1 MFLACCLNDTDI
13 WNIKTGNY
21 SLAGVAAQG
30 SVEKVFSGYYYYYY
44 RCMRLLKESFDAL
57 VNYRVVQVYGC
68 VLLQGLHLRSKI
80 PDSHNLK
87 SPLRLINFEHI
98 LQVRGEQDGMTIAF
112 LRDITALLSLLAA
125 VRKVFLNRKKYPKTH
140 IFSVS
145 ICKQREIY

>member
-21 SLAGVAAQG
+21 SLAGAVAQG
-30 SVEKVFSGYYYYYY
+30 SVEKVFSGYYYHY

-57 VNYRVVQVYGC
+57 VNYRVVQLTKVYGC

-112 LRDITALLSLLAA
+112 LRNITALLSLLAA
-125 VRKVFLNRKKYPKTH
+125 VRKVFLNRKKY
-140 IFSVS
+140 S
-145 ICKQREIY
+145 